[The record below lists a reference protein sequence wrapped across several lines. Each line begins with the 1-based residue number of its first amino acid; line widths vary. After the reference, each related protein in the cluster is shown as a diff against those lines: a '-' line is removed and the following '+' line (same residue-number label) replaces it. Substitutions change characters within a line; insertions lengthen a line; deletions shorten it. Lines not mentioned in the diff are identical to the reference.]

1 MRVAAVRRPPDAAA
15 QTRGSHGAI
24 GQAERM
30 DRVARECVRDLDLE
44 RTAADADVA
53 TAVDDGGTRARQAAR
68 NVTAVKPFPD
78 PAAVDVDAGRTPD
91 DALSVVDRYEPP
103 EGFRRRP

>member
-24 GQAERM
+24 GQAERV

-44 RTAADADVA
+44 RTAADAHVA
-53 TAVDDGGTRARQAAR
+53 TAVDDEVTRARQAVR
-68 NVTAVKPFPD
+68 NGIGREPFPD
-78 PAAVDVDAGRTPD
+78 PAAVDVNAGRTPD
-91 DALSVVDRYEPP
+91 DALFVVDRYEPP
-103 EGFRRRP
+103 VGFRRR